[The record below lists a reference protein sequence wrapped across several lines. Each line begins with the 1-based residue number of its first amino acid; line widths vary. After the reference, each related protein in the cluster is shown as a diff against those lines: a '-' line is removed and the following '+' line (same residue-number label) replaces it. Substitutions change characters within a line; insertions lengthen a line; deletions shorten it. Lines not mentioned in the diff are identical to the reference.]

1 MGTEQLAT
9 HGRDLPISA
18 SFPLLFDLPA
28 STISQPSHKSTKL
41 SENRESKPRF
51 KSALQSITEPEQAV
65 GTDRAATS
73 QRLGA
78 EHKVQDAV
86 HLLTTTYSIT

>member
-18 SFPLLFDLPA
+18 SFPLHFDLPA
-28 STISQPSHKSTKL
+28 STTSQLNHQKA
-41 SENRESKPRF
+41 NRESKPRF

-65 GTDRAATS
+65 GTDRAAIP
-73 QRLGA
+73 QCLEA
-78 EHKVQDAV
+78 EHKVQDAM
-86 HLLTTTYSIT
+86 HLLTTTYSTT